1 MSDQRAQ
8 IYVNGR
14 VHILD
19 GSTPPQEALVVRD
32 GVVVGS
38 GKRDEMTAL
47 AGRDAQVVD
56 VDGQTIMPGLID
68 THPHLLHFAAR
79 AYAMV
84 DLADARDHDDIID
97 RLRKR
102 AALTKPGEWIVATP
116 VGEPHYFIRRN
127 WRDLAEG
134 RLPDRW
140 TLDKAST
147 DHPIFI
153 EAWGPTTPNVC
164 AFNSAGLR
172 RVGITSYI
180 PDRVCDVWIDKD
192 DKNRPTGVLRG
203 SVNNYYSFDPFWS
216 QVQSK
221 LPSPAS
227 WNLHDSTVQAM
238 AEYNV
243 MGVTGIYEGH
253 NMRANHI
260 RAYKDLHARGQLTLR
275 VSAALESESYAYPPF
290 EPLPLDV
297 YLSELQAGLPL
308 MEFEDEMLR
317 VTGASFSPGGPMGPG
332 AIRMHEPYKG
342 PFGEMTRGITF
353 LSREK
358 QDAFVDF
365 CAKNNIRGNFVVA
378 GYRDTDDVIDGLAA
392 VADKIG
398 LRDRKWLIQHA
409 LVITEKQARTLSDL
423 GFEMTTSMSFSWG
436 KGDVYGERAGEH
448 VWKDQVPLKRLLRAG
463 LTVGC
468 GSDWGPKNPWEHI
481 QLAETHEFCG
491 SGHRNDTPDHAITR
505 EESLIT
511 WTRDAGRVIG
521 RGDTGCLSNG
531 QKADLIIVDRDP
543 ATCPL
548 ADLPATRVFA
558 TAVGGRFV
566 YDTGV
571 AGGMG

>member
-19 GSTPPQEALVVRD
+19 GRKQPQEALVVR
-32 GVVVGS
+32 GGAVIGS
-38 GKRDEMTAL
+38 GKRDDMMAF
-47 AGRDAQVVD
+47 AGKDAQVMD

-79 AYAMV
+79 AYAAV
-84 DLADARDHDDIID
+84 DLSDARDHDDIVE

-102 AALTKPGEWIVATP
+102 AAVTKPGEWIVATP

-127 WRDLAEG
+127 WRHLAER

-140 TLDKAST
+140 ILDRASIV
-147 DHPIFI
+147 HPIFI

-164 AFNSAGLR
+164 AFNSAGLK

-180 PDRVCDVWIDKD
+180 PDQVCQVWIDKD
-192 DKNRPTGVLRG
+192 DKNRPTGILRG
-203 SVNNYYSFDPFWS
+203 SVNNYYSFAPFWS
-216 QVQSK
+216 QIQSK
-221 LPSPAS
+221 LPGPAS
-227 WNLHDSTVQAM
+227 WNLHDSTVEAM
-238 AEYNV
+238 AEYNAK
-243 MGVTGIYEGH
+243 GVTGIYEGH

-260 RAYKDLHARGQLTLR
+260 RAYKDLHSEGRLTLR

-297 YLSELQAGLPL
+297 FVSDLQAGLSL
-308 MEFEDEMLR
+308 MEFDDEMLR
-317 VTGASFSPGGPMGPG
+317 VTGASFSPGGPLGPG

-358 QDAFVDF
+358 QDAFIDF
-365 CAKNNIRGNFVVA
+365 CVKSDIRGNFVVA

-392 VADKIG
+392 IADSIG

-409 LVITEKQARTLSDL
+409 LVITEKQARTLAGL

-448 VWKDQVPLKRLLRAG
+448 VWRDQVPLKRLLRAG

-491 SGHRNDTPDHAITR
+491 SGRRNDTPDHVLTR

-521 RGDTGCLSNG
+521 RADTGCLSDG
-531 QKADLIIVDRDP
+531 QKADFIIVDRDP
-543 ATCPL
+543 VLCPL
-548 ADLPATRVFA
+548 ADLPETRVLA

-566 YDTGV
+566 YNTGV
-571 AGGMG
+571 VEAIG